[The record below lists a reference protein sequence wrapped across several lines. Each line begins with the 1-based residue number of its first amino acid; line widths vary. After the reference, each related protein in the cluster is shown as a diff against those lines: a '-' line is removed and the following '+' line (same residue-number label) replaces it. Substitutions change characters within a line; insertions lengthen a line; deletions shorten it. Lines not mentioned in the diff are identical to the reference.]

1 MNTFIKGQVMRVSIM
16 ILGGIMLSASV
27 IGGVLVLHQIR
38 QVRGAEASAKA
49 VFASDT
55 GLEYASWCFF
65 KAGCDTGTLEV
76 PVSCTDA
83 EVSFDKGAC
92 FTLTSSVGAGDV
104 QIVSHG
110 TSADG
115 AERVLETV
123 FVQ

>member
-1 MNTFIKGQVMRVSIM
+1 MLVSIM

-55 GLEYASWCFF
+55 GLEYASWCYF
-65 KAGCDTGTLEV
+65 KAGC
-76 PVSCTDA
+76 PVVGESLDCGGDID
-83 EVSFDKGAC
+83 VDFDNGGC
-92 FTLTSSVGAGDV
+92 FELTSAVGEGEL

-110 TSADG
+110 RSPDG

-123 FVQ
+123 FVE